1 MTVMRKIMFAVL
13 AVAATL
19 LAVGCDDDRAPQST
33 RNAFKE
39 QYPNAVDVDW
49 DRKHGY
55 SVAEFRLSSV
65 WGEHEA
71 WYDKH
76 GNWVMTTIDIRFSD
90 LPEAVQTAFH
100 TAYGTETPV
109 ADVERLERRSA
120 DTIYLIEAEIVY
132 DGYLADVW
140 LDYAEDGTLLRTNVD
155 VEDYDNV
162 YYYLPF

>member
-1 MTVMRKIMFAVL
+1 MVMRKIMFAVI

-33 RNAFKE
+33 RNAFNE
-39 QYPNAVDVDW
+39 QYPTAVDVDW

-55 SVAEFRLSSV
+55 SVAEFRLSGE

-76 GNWVMTTIDIRFSD
+76 GNWVMTSIDMRFSD
-90 LPEAVQTAFH
+90 LPGAVQTAFH

-109 ADVERLERRSA
+109 ADVERLERKNA
-120 DTIYLIEAEIVY
+120 ATIYLIEAEIVF
-132 DGYLADVW
+132 DGYLTEVW
-140 LDYAEDGTLLRTNVD
+140 LDYTEDGTLLRTNVD